1 MTKASFEPTQVG
13 RCCPSIG
20 TLQLIYFNVHFL
32 GFHIIFAFSQQ
43 KMFPEMLNGFD
54 SNCGFFG
61 VGSNRSIIVPQ
72 QLRIICFSLLDRDLF
87 LALVVS
93 KKDVKINTATLRYAQ
108 GSKLIKRSF
117 ILILNILTKSCQV
130 LKNSMMRIQ
139 CY

>member
-1 MTKASFEPTQVG
+1 
-13 RCCPSIG
+13 
-20 TLQLIYFNVHFL
+20 
-32 GFHIIFAFSQQ
+32 
-43 KMFPEMLNGFD
+43 MFPEMLNGFD

-130 LKNSMMRIQ
+130 LKNSMMRI
-139 CY
+139 